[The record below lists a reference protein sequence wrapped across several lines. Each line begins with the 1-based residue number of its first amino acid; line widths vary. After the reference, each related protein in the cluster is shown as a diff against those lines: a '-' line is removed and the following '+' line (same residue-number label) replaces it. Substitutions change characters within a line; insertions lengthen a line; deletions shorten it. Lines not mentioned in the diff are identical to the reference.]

1 MSANPL
7 CMCDLCLFDP
17 QQRPVSG
24 KPRVPP
30 QGAAA
35 VGDSAVSAALAC
47 SEQWGIPVPTLPV
60 PGHDWLGRTL
70 PLFLVLWEK
79 RDLCIPSLNA
89 PNSNGLH
96 TLRANLGIQQIYDFS
111 GKMHS
116 VLQAP
121 SLTWR
126 EVTWG
131 RLWGQQ
137 PLFLWDETGCL
148 TQALVCLVENWSL
161 AFFGFVSPHV
171 ASVCSEGFSH
181 WFCSSQGDWGCL
193 ARDGLI
199 VFSLRELRCL
209 IRGCTFIIPT
219 SSLSC
224 AV

>member
-1 MSANPL
+1 MT
-7 CMCDLCLFDP
+7 C
-17 QQRPVSG
+17 
-24 KPRVPP
+24 
-30 QGAAA
+30 
-35 VGDSAVSAALAC
+35 AC
-47 SEQWGIPVPTLPV
+47 STHSNGLCQGSPESRLRALLQWETLLFLLLSPAVNSGEFLSPFPV
-60 PGHDWLGRTL
+60 PGHDWLRCTL

-89 PNSNGLH
+89 PNINGLH

-137 PLFLWDETGCL
+137 PPFLWDETGCL
-148 TQALVCLVENWSL
+148 TQALVGLVGNWSL
-161 AFFGFVSPHV
+161 AFFGFVSPYV

-209 IRGCTFIIPT
+209 ISTFIIPT